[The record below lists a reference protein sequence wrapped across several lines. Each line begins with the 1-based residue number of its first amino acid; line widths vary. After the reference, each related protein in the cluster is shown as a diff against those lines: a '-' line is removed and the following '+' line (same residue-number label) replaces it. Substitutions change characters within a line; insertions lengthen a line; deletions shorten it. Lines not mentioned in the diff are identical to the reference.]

1 MWQRLSRV
9 VRSFVG
15 FFISVAED
23 PELILQQNIRDMND
37 QVPRMNE
44 SIAMVKANVTLLEKE
59 EAKYKN
65 DVAGLTAKVKVAIQA
80 NRDDLAGSFAAQ
92 LEQTKGALARN
103 QGQLAN
109 ARAAFEK
116 AMTVKQAFM
125 QEKERKTQE
134 ALGAIADYRR
144 AQWQKKVADAME
156 QFEVAGISQTHDE
169 MVRKIEEMTAV
180 NEARM
185 DMAMSNVD
193 QQKFKIEDEA
203 QKLQAAEL
211 VKQINATLAGWVNYF
226 RVGNSSRAFSEV
238 RDYVEMKIRT
248 LLTRRKRR
256 RKSSVG
262 WRRWSN
268 EYLYDVLGLY
278 WDWEGVPAVV
288 EGR

>member
-1 MWQRLSRV
+1 MFERLSRV
-9 VRSFVG
+9 IRSFIG

-59 EAKYKN
+59 EAKYKDDIAN
-65 DVAGLTAKVKVAIQA
+65 LTAKVKAAIQA

-92 LEQTKGALARN
+92 LEQTKSALARN
-103 QGQLAN
+103 QGQLSG
-109 ARAAFEK
+109 ARAAFDK

-125 QEKERKTQE
+125 REKERKTQE

-193 QQKFKIEDEA
+193 SQKVKIEDEA
-203 QKLQAAEL
+203 AKLQASEL
-211 VKQINATLAGWVNYF
+211 VKQFKIEMGLAAPEATAAAPAEKTIG
-226 RVGNSSRAFSEV
+226 SKEPQ
-238 RDYVEMKIRT
+238 RT
-248 LLTRRKRR
+248 
-256 RKSSVG
+256 S
-262 WRRWSN
+262 
-268 EYLYDVLGLY
+268 
-278 WDWEGVPAVV
+278 
-288 EGR
+288 

>member
-1 MWQRLSRV
+1 MWQRLTRV
-9 VRSFVG
+9 VRSFIG

-65 DVAGLTAKVKVAIQA
+65 DMAGLTAKVRAAIQA

-92 LEQTKGALARN
+92 LEQTKSALART
-103 QGQLAN
+103 QGQLTT

-125 QEKERKTQE
+125 QEKDRKTQE

-185 DMAMSNVD
+185 EMALGNVD
-193 QQKFKIEDEA
+193 QQKVKIEEEA
-203 QKLQAAEL
+203 EQLRAGEL
-211 VKQINATLAGWVNYF
+211 VKQF
-226 RVGNSSRAFSEV
+226 K
-238 RDYVEMKIRT
+238 VEM
-248 LLTRRKRR
+248 
-256 RKSSVG
+256 
-262 WRRWSN
+262 
-268 EYLYDVLGLY
+268 GLMPPQAAP
-278 WDWEGVPAVV
+278 DAAQKTIGAREAQKGT
-288 EGR
+288 